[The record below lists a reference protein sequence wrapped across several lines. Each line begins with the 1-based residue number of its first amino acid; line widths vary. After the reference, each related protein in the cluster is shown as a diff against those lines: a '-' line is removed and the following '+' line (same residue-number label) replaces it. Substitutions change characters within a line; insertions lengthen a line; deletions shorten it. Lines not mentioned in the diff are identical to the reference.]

1 VACWL
6 ALLREPHG
14 RLAWG
19 GVAIASA
26 IVLGRVL
33 KWIGYNLEQR
43 RPEEER
49 ELLRLRRRE
58 TALVLGFAAQ
68 RFLMDVIA
76 ER

>member
-1 VACWL
+1 
-6 ALLREPHG
+6 
-14 RLAWG
+14 
-19 GVAIASA
+19 
-26 IVLGRVL
+26 VL